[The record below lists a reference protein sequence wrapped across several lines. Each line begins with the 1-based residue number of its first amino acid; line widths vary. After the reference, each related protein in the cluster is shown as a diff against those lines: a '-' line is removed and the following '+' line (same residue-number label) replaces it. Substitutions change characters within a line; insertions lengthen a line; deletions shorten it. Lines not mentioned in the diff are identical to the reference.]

1 MNLTA
6 LQHSP
11 FLQSLGWAIA
21 NSLWQAVLLYITYFL
36 INGVYKNAS
45 SRFKTNAGTL
55 LLFSAFTW
63 FGFTFF
69 GKYFSIESKAVNVF
83 ATQINYDTHLATHA
97 TSNNLWYAV
106 LNSISA
112 ALPYLSI
119 AYLLLLIFLSI
130 KMISSYRFT
139 NFIKT
144 NGLQKPSAEWK
155 LFTERV
161 SRHIGISKNIK
172 LWLSHHVDVP
182 ATIGFFKPVIL
193 IPVASINQ
201 LSQQQLEAIILH
213 ELAHIKR
220 NDFLLNIIISLIETV
235 LFFNPF
241 IVLLIGKIKS
251 ERENCCDD
259 FVIQYQ
265 YDRHSYASALVC
277 LEQSRNT
284 NLRLAITA
292 TSGKKQLLQRIK
304 RIMEVKN
311 YTGFNYG
318 QKLLALLL
326 ITGIFCS
333 IAWLSPADET
343 GHQYISLKE
352 NKSSAN
358 KIIKEILQ
366 PVNLTEINFKQPAVT
381 ALSKRS
387 STIVT
392 TAPPSLQKI
401 IAEGQHAKQLSTSTA
416 KEKFDEENAD
426 NLIENN
432 FENPTSS
439 PEINKSFQ
447 EFKKNVTFTSTSDN
461 FKKETLL
468 ALENTMK
475 QGLLKKYF
483 DFESIQSEV
492 KKAIVGLKKNQS
504 PANINKTIKAEQ
516 LLKLFSTSLNYFD
529 PKRNSSSIPKNIVC
543 LEDSFK
549 NHVKRTAINFK
560 PESLKI
566 LNRNRT
572 NDEAMVGPPAP
583 KKLEYAFTFK
593 NRTEPGAPP
602 LPEIKTAKIV
612 RQNKNRIEI
621 HNGEVIINGNKLNL
635 SDINNISAQ
644 FKKRRNSVLSP
655 DENIIEI
662 HIND

>member
-21 NSLWQAVLLYITYFL
+21 NSLWQAVLLYITYFF
-36 INGVYKNAS
+36 INGIYKNAS
-45 SRFKTNAGTL
+45 SRFKTNAGTVM
-55 LLFSAFTW
+55 LFSAFIW
-63 FGFTFF
+63 FCFTFF
-69 GKYFSIESKAVNVF
+69 SKYFSIESKAANGF
-83 ATQINYDTHLATHA
+83 ATPIYFDTHLATHA

-241 IVLLIGKIKS
+241 IVLLIRKIKS
-251 ERENCCDD
+251 ESENCCDD

-265 YDRHSYASALVC
+265 YDRHSYASALVS

-292 TSGKKQLLQRIK
+292 TSGRKQLLQRIK

-311 YTGFNYG
+311 NTGFNYG

-358 KIIKEILQ
+358 KIVKEILQ
-366 PVNLTEINFKQPAVT
+366 PVNLTENVFKQPAVT

-401 IAEGQHAKQLSTSTA
+401 IVEDQHAKQLSTSTA
-416 KEKFDEENAD
+416 KDKFDEENAD

-432 FENPTSS
+432 FENPISS
-439 PEINKSFQ
+439 PEINKSIQ
-447 EFKKNVTFTSTSDN
+447 EVKKNLTFTATSNN

-468 ALENTMK
+468 ALENAMK

-483 DFESIQSEV
+483 DFETIQSEV
-492 KKAIVGLKKNQS
+492 KKAMAGLKTNQS
-504 PANINKTIKAEQ
+504 PENINKTIKAEQ
-516 LLKLFSTSLNYFD
+516 LLKLFSTSLNYFV
-529 PKRNSSSIPKNIVC
+529 PKHNSSSLPKNIIS

-549 NHVKRTAINFK
+549 NNLKRTGVRYK

-566 LNRNRT
+566 LSRIKK
-572 NDEAMVGPPAP
+572 NDEAMVSPPAP
-583 KKLEYAFTFK
+583 KKLDYAFTFNNK
-593 NRTEPGAPP
+593 TEPGVPP

-621 HNGEVIINGNKLNL
+621 HNGEVTINGNKLNL

-644 FKKRRNSVLSP
+644 FKKRRNLLNSP

>member
-439 PEINKSFQ
+439 PEVNKSIQ
-447 EFKKNVTFTSTSDN
+447 EVKKNLTFTATSNN

-468 ALENTMK
+468 ALETAMK